1 MNLSVVR
8 ESMRDALGGIRGLSV
23 SIFQT
28 PQVLP
33 PHAVI
38 RLSSG
43 SYDRTMGRGL
53 DELAATVIVYVSRAM
68 DDTALEQLDQFI
80 TGTGPKSIKAAI
92 ESATGV
98 GISFFRVSE
107 FEVGVASVGDQEFLA
122 ATFDVQILL
131 TGQF

>member
-1 MNLSVVR
+1 MTLSVVR
-8 ESMRDALGGIRGLSV
+8 ESMRDALGGINGLSV

-92 ESATGV
+92 ESATGN